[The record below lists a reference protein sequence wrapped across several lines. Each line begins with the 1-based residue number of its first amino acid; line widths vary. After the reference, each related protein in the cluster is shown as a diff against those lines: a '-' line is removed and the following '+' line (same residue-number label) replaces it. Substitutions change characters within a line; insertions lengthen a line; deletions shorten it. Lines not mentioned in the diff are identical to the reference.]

1 MQRMY
6 DLANWTL
13 NGDALSEED
22 KKKYEWDFDNG
33 NWAGY
38 KPPIGWSEVSG
49 ACLAAAGAYPYR
61 VAEGQGAA
69 RLYGVL
75 QLVRRM
81 LGQGHDPAK
90 APTVRGRDPGVCI
103 GMYAHLSPSSFPP
116 ASALGIHV

>member
-1 MQRMY
+1 VAYSVQMQRMY

-49 ACLAAAGAYPYR
+49 ACLAAAGAVSLPCR
-61 VAEGQGAA
+61 RGA
-69 RLYGVL
+69 
-75 QLVRRM
+75 RRS
-81 LGQGHDPAK
+81 
-90 APTVRGRDPGVCI
+90 PT
-103 GMYAHLSPSSFPP
+103 LWSFTTGTEN
-116 ASALGIHV
+116 AGTRT